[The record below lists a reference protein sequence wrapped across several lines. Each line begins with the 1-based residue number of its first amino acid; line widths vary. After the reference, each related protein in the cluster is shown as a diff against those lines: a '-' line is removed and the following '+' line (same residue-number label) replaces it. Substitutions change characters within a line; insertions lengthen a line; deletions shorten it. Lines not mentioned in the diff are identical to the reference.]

1 MHNKTLAE
9 IIAGL
14 NSGAFSSVEIPGHLL
29 NRIRQLDPQYNSFI
43 TVTAEAALASA
54 ESADRQRASGN
65 APLLCGVPW
74 LRILLR
80 PAR

>member
-14 NSGAFSSVEIPGHLL
+14 NSGAFSSVEITGHLL

-54 ESADRQRASGN
+54 EAADRQLS
-65 APLLCGVPW
+65 L
-74 LRILLR
+74 IHI
-80 PAR
+80 